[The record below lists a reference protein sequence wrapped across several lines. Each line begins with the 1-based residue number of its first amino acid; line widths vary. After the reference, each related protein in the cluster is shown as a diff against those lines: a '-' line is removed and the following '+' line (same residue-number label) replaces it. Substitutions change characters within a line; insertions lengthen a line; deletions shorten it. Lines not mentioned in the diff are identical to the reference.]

1 MKRCSYG
8 GGLETKLL
16 LDEMFSGL
24 KDYLEVMGWKTITV
38 NEASIRGAEDRV
50 IAEYARENNL
60 LLVTQDRKSAELA
73 EMMGVKVIY
82 ISNATI
88 AKIADKEIRDKYP
101 ISV

>member
-1 MKRCSYG
+1 MK
-8 GGLETKLL
+8 LI

-38 NEASIRGAEDRV
+38 NEAGIRGAEDREV
-50 IAEYARENNL
+50 TEYAKKNKL

-88 AKIADKEIRDKYP
+88 AKIVDKEIRDKYP
-101 ISV
+101 KSV